1 MTALLLAIEG
11 ADGAGKATTA
21 AEVARQ
27 LGAAGKRAEVVAFPR
42 YADTIGGHVL
52 GDFLGGRLARQGSPE
67 AIAVLYALDRLESAA
82 HIRDVAARN
91 DVVVFDR
98 YIASNMAYQGAKVPA
113 GAAEALMRW
122 IVALETGQFG
132 LPAPDLSVYL
142 DTPLDT
148 ARAQVA
154 RKQQRAY
161 TDLIYDQ
168 HEADAALQAAVR
180 ANYAILAASD
190 LIGDWIT
197 VRPLAAEGTMRPPA
211 DIAAEIVGAAMQRIA

>member
-1 MTALLLAIEG
+1 MSFLLAIEG

-27 LGAAGKRAEVVAFPR
+27 LAGAGRRAEIVSFPR
-42 YADTIGGHVL
+42 YGDTIGGHVL
-52 GDFLGGRLARQGSPE
+52 GDFLAGRLPRDGSPE
-67 AIAVLYALDRLESAA
+67 ALAVLYALDRLESLGVIRAA
-82 HIRDVAARN
+82 MARS

-98 YIASNMAYQGAKVPA
+98 YIASNMAYQGAKV
-113 GAAEALMRW
+113 AADRADALMRW

-154 RKQQRAY
+154 AKRRRSY
-161 TDLIYDQ
+161 TDLVYDQ

-180 ANYAILAASD
+180 TNYARLTACD
-190 LIGDWIT
+190 LIGSWIT
-197 VRPLAAEGTMRPPA
+197 VRPLAADGAMRPPA
-211 DIAAEIVGAAMQRIA
+211 DIATQIVAATLERLG